1 MSIRSLILC
10 AAAAPL
16 LFGSPAFAQR
26 QQSQLVS
33 SARERARPVYETGVE
48 QLRLENLAAAVT
60 AFHQATEL
68 DPTFDMAYYMLGR
81 THMAMKNYASA
92 IAALTKCRD
101 LHLGE
106 ASMQFVTKQEV
117 QRIRRERIGEIED
130 RIAALQPKAGD
141 RRVAD
146 EIRMLE
152 ERKRQI
158 ADAERQIT
166 AEKAVPAYVSLALG
180 SALFRAGR
188 MAEAEQAYVATVA
201 ADPKVGEAHNN
212 LAVVYLETGRYAE
225 AEKAVKAAE
234 AAGLR
239 VQPALKEEIVRRKKG
254 TL

>member
-1 MSIRSLILC
+1 MPIRCLVLY
-10 AAAAPL
+10 AAAVPL
-16 LFGSPAFAQR
+16 LFASPLFAQR
-26 QQSQLVS
+26 QQSNLVS
-33 SARERARPVYETGVE
+33 TARERARPAYDRGFEE
-48 QLRLENLAAAVT
+48 LRLENLPAAVA
-60 AFHQATEL
+60 AFQQATEL
-68 DPTFDMAYYMLGR
+68 DATFDMAYYMLGR
-81 THMAMKNYASA
+81 THLAMKNFASA
-92 IAALTKCRD
+92 IVALTKCRD
-101 LHLGE
+101 LHLAE

-166 AEKAVPAYVSLALG
+166 ADKAVPAYVSLALG

-212 LAVVYLETGRYAE
+212 LAVVYMETGRYAE

-239 VQPALKEEIVRRKKG
+239 VQPALKEEIAKRKG
-254 TL
+254 T